1 MKIYRHILNHPGQR
15 QDFLKSFLV
24 KSGQNL
30 ILDTTMDF
38 QASRTSGRTVIKVVV
53 MPHAQADLTG
63 LIKIK
68 PRLKQINAF
77 LKHQVLLIWTDS
89 TAVSTPKLEIESD
102 DVIASHAAVISP
114 LDQNQIFYLM
124 SRGFS
129 QTQAVK
135 LIINSFLTSH
145 EI

>member
-1 MKIYRHILNHPGQR
+1 MKIYRHILSRPGQH

-77 LKHQVLLIWTDS
+77 LKHQVLLIGTDS